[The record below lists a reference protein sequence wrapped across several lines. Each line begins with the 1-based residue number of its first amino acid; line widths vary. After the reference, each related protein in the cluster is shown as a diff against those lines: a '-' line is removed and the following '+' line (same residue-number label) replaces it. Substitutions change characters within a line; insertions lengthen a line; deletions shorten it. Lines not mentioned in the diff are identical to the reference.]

1 MRSHRREDKVKLHEY
16 QAKEMLA
23 RAGVP
28 VNEGQVAYTVEE
40 AFEIARRIGKPVMV
54 KAQVMMGGRGKAGGV
69 KFSKDADAAREN
81 AQNILGKVLKN
92 EQNPRGEEVKK
103 VLVADAASIAKEY
116 YLGAT
121 VDRASR
127 LIIVMGSAE
136 GGVDIEEVART
147 NPDAIKKV
155 YVDPRLGLLDY
166 QARELAFGMGIGE
179 HARDFTRIARGLVQT
194 LVDHDASL
202 VEINPLALTEE
213 NKLLALDAKMDLDD
227 NALFRQRWAEEMR
240 DPAQEEDSEILAR
253 EAGIS
258 FVKLDGNI
266 GCMVNGAGLAMAT
279 MDTIK
284 EYGGTPANFLDI
296 GGGARED
303 KVEAALQII
312 LSDPN
317 VKSVLFNIFGGITR
331 GDVVAKGIVK
341 VLEQMKPDV
350 PMVVRLVGTN
360 AEEGRQILQA
370 ANLPAASTLDEAAQ
384 LAVKLANERG

>member
-1 MRSHRREDKVKLHEY
+1 MKLHEY

-23 RAGVP
+23 KYGVP
-28 VNEGQVAYTVEE
+28 VNEGYTADTPEE
-40 AFEIARRIGKPVMV
+40 AEAIARRIGRPVMI

-69 KFSKDADAAREN
+69 KYSKDVEAARQN
-81 AQNILGKVLKN
+81 AENILGRLLQN
-92 EQNPRGEEVKK
+92 EQNPKGEVVKR
-103 VLVADAASIAKEY
+103 VLVADAADIKKEY

-121 VDRASR
+121 VDRGSKS
-127 LIIVMGSAE
+127 IIVMGSAE
-136 GGVDIEEVART
+136 GGVEIEQVAKE
-147 NPDAIKKV
+147 NPDAIIKV
-155 YVDPRLGLLDY
+155 SVDPRVGLLDY
-166 QARELAFGMGIGE
+166 QARELAFGMGLSA
-179 HARDFTRIARGLVQT
+179 HMRDFTKIAKGLVQV
-194 LVDHDASL
+194 LIDHDASL
-202 VEINPLALTEE
+202 VEINPLALTGEDRII
-213 NKLLALDAKMDLDD
+213 ALDAKMVLDD
-227 NALFRQRWAEEMR
+227 NAIFRQVWAEEMR
-240 DPAQEEDSEILAR
+240 DPAEEEESERQAR

-303 KVEAALQII
+303 KVEAALRII

-317 VKSVLFNIFGGITR
+317 VKAVLFNIFGGITR
-331 GDVVAKGIVK
+331 CDVVANGIVK
-341 VLEQMKPDV
+341 VLGQMKPDV

-360 AEEGRQILQA
+360 AEEGRRILEA

-384 LAVKLANERG
+384 KAVELAKARG

>member
-1 MRSHRREDKVKLHEY
+1 MKLHEY
-16 QAKEMLA
+16 QAKELLA

-28 VNEGQVAYTVEE
+28 VNEGEVALTPDQAY
-40 AFEIARRIGKPVMV
+40 EIAKRIGKPVMV

-69 KFSKDADAAREN
+69 KYSKDAEAAQEN
-81 AQNILGKVLKN
+81 ATNILGKVLKN

-103 VLVADAASIAKEY
+103 VLVADAASIEKEY
-116 YLGAT
+116 YLAAT

-127 LIIVMGSAE
+127 LIVVMGSAE
-136 GGVDIEEVART
+136 GGMDIEEVART
-147 NPDAIKKV
+147 NPEALIKV
-155 YVDPRLGLLDY
+155 HVDPNLGLLEY
-166 QARELAFGMGIGE
+166 QARELAFGMGLGE
-179 HARDFTRIARGLVQT
+179 HARDFTKIARGLVQT
-194 LVDHDASL
+194 LLDHDASL
-202 VEINPLALTEE
+202 VEINPLALTGE
-213 NKLLALDAKMDLDD
+213 NRLLALDAKMDLDD
-227 NALFRQRWAEEMR
+227 NALYRQRWAEELR
-240 DPAQEEDSEILAR
+240 DPASEEESERMAR

-303 KVEAALQII
+303 KVGAALRII

-341 VLEQMKPDV
+341 VLEAMKQPALSDSERV

-360 AEEGRQILQA
+360 AEEGRRILEA
-370 ANLPAASTLDEAAQ
+370 ANLPAAATLDEAAQ
-384 LAVKLANERG
+384 LAVKLADERG

>member
-1 MRSHRREDKVKLHEY
+1 MKLHEY

-23 RAGVP
+23 KYGVP
-28 VNEGQVAYTVEE
+28 INEGHVAYTPDE
-40 AFEIARRIGKPVMV
+40 ALEIARRIGRPVMI

-69 KFSKDADAAREN
+69 KYSKDADAAREN
-81 AQNILGKVLKN
+81 AQNILGKLLQN
-92 EQNPRGEEVKK
+92 EQNPKGEVVKR
-103 VLVADAASIAKEY
+103 VLVADAADIVKEY

-136 GGVDIEEVART
+136 GGVDIEDVAKT
-147 NPDAIKKV
+147 NPDAIIKV
-155 YVDPRLGLLDY
+155 YVDPRMGLLDY
-166 QARELAFGMGIGE
+166 QARDLAFGMGLGE
-179 HARDFTRIARGLVQT
+179 HARDLTKIAKGLVQT

-202 VEINPLALTEE
+202 VEINPLAITGD
-213 NKLLALDAKMDLDD
+213 NKLVALDAKMAIDD
-227 NALFRQRWAEEMR
+227 NALYKQKWAEEMR
-240 DPAQEEDSEILAR
+240 DPAEEEESERQAR

-303 KVEAALQII
+303 KVEAALRII

-317 VKSVLFNIFGGITR
+317 VKSVMFNIFGGITR
-331 GDVVAKGIVK
+331 GDVVANGIVK
-341 VLEQMKPDV
+341 VLNAMKPDV
-350 PMVVRLVGTN
+350 PMVVRLAGTN
-360 AEEGRQILQA
+360 AEEGRKILQEA
-370 ANLPAASTLDEAAQ
+370 KLPAAATLDEAAQ
-384 LAVKLANERG
+384 IAVKLANERG

>member
-1 MRSHRREDKVKLHEY
+1 MKLHEY

-23 RAGVP
+23 KYGVP
-28 VNEGQVAYTVEE
+28 VNEGQVADTPDE
-40 AFEIARRIGKPVMV
+40 AEKIARRIGRPVMI

-69 KFSKDADAAREN
+69 KYSKDVAAAREN
-81 AQNILGKVLKN
+81 AENILGKLLQN
-92 EQNPRGEEVKK
+92 EQNPKGEVVKR
-103 VLVADAASIAKEY
+103 VLVADAADIKKEY

-121 VDRASR
+121 VDRGTKS
-127 LIIVMGSAE
+127 IIVMGSAE
-136 GGVDIEEVART
+136 GGVEIEQVAKE
-147 NPDAIKKV
+147 NPDAIIKV
-155 YVDPRLGLLDY
+155 SVHPSVGMLDF
-166 QARELAFGMGIGE
+166 QARELAFAMGLGE
-179 HARDFTRIARGLVQT
+179 HVRDFTKIARGLVQV
-194 LVDHDASL
+194 LIDHDASL
-202 VEINPLALTEE
+202 VEINPLALTGE
-213 NKLLALDAKMDLDD
+213 NRIIALDAKMVLDD
-227 NALFRQRWAEEMR
+227 NAIYKQKWAEEMR
-240 DPAQEEDSEILAR
+240 DPAEEEESERQAR

-303 KVEAALQII
+303 KVEAALRII

-317 VKSVLFNIFGGITR
+317 VKAVLFNIFGGITR
-331 GDVVAKGIVK
+331 CDVVANGIVK
-341 VLEQMKPDV
+341 VLAQMKPDV

-360 AEEGRQILQA
+360 AEEGRRILEA

-384 LAVKLANERG
+384 TAVELAKARG

>member
-1 MRSHRREDKVKLHEY
+1 MKLHEY

-23 RAGVP
+23 KYGVP
-28 VNEGQVAYTVEE
+28 VNEGYVADTPEE
-40 AFEIARRIGKPVMV
+40 AEEIARRIGKPVMI

-69 KFSKDADAAREN
+69 KYSKDVATARQN
-81 AQNILGKVLKN
+81 AENILGRLLQN
-92 EQNPRGEEVKK
+92 EQNPKGEVVKR
-103 VLVADAASIAKEY
+103 VLVADAADIKKEY

-121 VDRASR
+121 VDRGTKS
-127 LIIVMGSAE
+127 IIVMGSAE
-136 GGVDIEEVART
+136 GGVEIEQVAKEH
-147 NPDAIKKV
+147 PDAIIKV
-155 YVDPRLGLLDY
+155 SVDPSVGLLDY
-166 QARELAFGMGIGE
+166 QARELAFGMGLS
-179 HARDFTRIARGLVQT
+179 AYMRDFTKIAKGLVQV
-194 LVDHDASL
+194 LIDHDASL
-202 VEINPLALTEE
+202 VEINPLALTGEDRVI
-213 NKLLALDAKMDLDD
+213 ALDAKMVLDD
-227 NALFRQRWAEEMR
+227 NALFKQQWAEEMR
-240 DPAQEEDSEILAR
+240 DPAEEEESERQAR

-303 KVEAALQII
+303 KVEAALRII

-317 VKSVLFNIFGGITR
+317 VKAVLFNIFGGITR
-331 GDVVAKGIVK
+331 CDVVANGIVK
-341 VLEQMKPDV
+341 VLGQMKPDV

-360 AEEGRQILQA
+360 AEEGRRILEA

-384 LAVKLANERG
+384 KAVALAKA

>member
-1 MRSHRREDKVKLHEY
+1 MKLHEY

-23 RAGVP
+23 KYGVP
-28 VNEGQVAYTVEE
+28 INEGAVADTPDE
-40 AFEIARRIGKPVMV
+40 AEEIARRVGRPVMI

-69 KFSKDADAAREN
+69 KYSKDVAEARKN
-81 AQNILGKVLKN
+81 AENILGKLLVN
-92 EQNPRGEEVKK
+92 EQNPRGEVVKR
-103 VLVADAASIAKEY
+103 VLVADAADIQKEY

-121 VDRASR
+121 VDRGSK
-127 LIIVMGSAE
+127 LVVVMGSAE
-136 GGVDIEEVART
+136 GGVDIEDVARE
-147 NPDAIKKV
+147 NPEAIIKV

-166 QARELAFGMGIGE
+166 QARELAFGMKLGE
-179 HARDFTRIARGLVQT
+179 HLRDFTRIARGLVQV

-202 VEINPLALTEE
+202 VEINPLITTGD
-213 NKLLALDAKMDLDD
+213 NRLLAIDAKMVLDD
-227 NALFRQRWAEEMR
+227 NALYKQKWAEEMR
-240 DPAQEEDSEILAR
+240 DPAEEEESERQAR

-303 KVEAALQII
+303 KVEAALRII

-317 VKSVLFNIFGGITR
+317 VKAVMFNIFGGITR
-331 GDVVAKGIVK
+331 GDVVANGIVK
-341 VLEQMKPDV
+341 VLGQLKPDV
-350 PMVVRLVGTN
+350 PMVVRLAGTN
-360 AEEGRQILQA
+360 AEEGRKILEA
-370 ANLPAASTLDEAAQ
+370 ANLPAAATLDEAAQ
-384 LAVKLANERG
+384 IAVKLANEG

>member
-1 MRSHRREDKVKLHEY
+1 MKLHEY

-23 RAGVP
+23 KYGVP
-28 VNEGQVAYTVEE
+28 VNEGYVADTPQE
-40 AFEIARRIGKPVMV
+40 AEEIARRIGKPVMI

-69 KFSKDADAAREN
+69 KYSKDVAAAREN
-81 AQNILGKVLKN
+81 AQNILGRLLQN
-92 EQNPRGEEVKK
+92 EQNPKGEVVKR
-103 VLVADAASIAKEY
+103 VLVADAADIKKEY

-121 VDRASR
+121 VDRGTKS
-127 LIIVMGSAE
+127 IIVMGSAE
-136 GGVDIEEVART
+136 GGVEIEQVAKE
-147 NPDAIKKV
+147 NPDAIIKV
-155 YVDPRLGLLDY
+155 SVDPRVGLLDY
-166 QARELAFGMGIGE
+166 QARELAFGMGLGPYM
-179 HARDFTRIARGLVQT
+179 RDFVKIAKGLVQV
-194 LVDHDASL
+194 LIDHDASL
-202 VEINPLALTEE
+202 VEINPLALTSDDHV
-213 NKLLALDAKMDLDD
+213 LALDAKMVLDD
-227 NALFRQRWAEEMR
+227 NAIFKQQWAEEMR
-240 DPAQEEDSEILAR
+240 DPAEEEESERQAR

-303 KVEAALQII
+303 KVEAALRII

-317 VKSVLFNIFGGITR
+317 VKAVLFNIFGGITR
-331 GDVVAKGIVK
+331 CDVVANGIVK
-341 VLEQMKPDV
+341 VLAQMKPDV

-360 AEEGRQILQA
+360 AEEGRRILEA

-384 LAVKLANERG
+384 KAVALAKSGK

>member
-1 MRSHRREDKVKLHEY
+1 MKLHEY

-23 RAGVP
+23 KYGVP
-28 VNEGQVAYTVEE
+28 VNEGAVAETPDE
-40 AFEIARRIGKPVMV
+40 AEQIARRIGRPVMV

-69 KFSKDADAAREN
+69 KYSKDVAAAREN
-81 AQNILGKVLKN
+81 AENILGKVLKN
-92 EQNPRGEEVKK
+92 EQNPKGEEVKR
-103 VLVADAASIAKEY
+103 VLIADAAEIQKEY

-121 VDRASR
+121 VDRGSR
-127 LIIVMGSAE
+127 SIVVMGSAE
-136 GGVDIEEVART
+136 GGVDIEQVARE
-147 NPDAIKKV
+147 NPEALIKV
-155 YVDPRLGLLDY
+155 YVDPRMGLLDY
-166 QARELAFGMGIGE
+166 QARELAFGMGLGE
-179 HARDFTRIARGLVQT
+179 HARDFTRIAKGLVQV
-194 LVDHDASL
+194 LIDHDASL
-202 VEINPLALTEE
+202 VEINPLAMTGE
-213 NKLLALDAKMDLDD
+213 NRLVALDAKMDVDD
-227 NALFRQRWAEEMR
+227 NGLFRQKWAEELR
-240 DPAQEEDSEILAR
+240 DPAQEEDSERRAR

-303 KVEAALQII
+303 KVEAALSII

-341 VLEQMKPDV
+341 VLENMKPDV

-360 AEEGRQILQA
+360 AEEGRRILEA

-384 LAVKLANERG
+384 LAVKLASERK

>member
-1 MRSHRREDKVKLHEY
+1 MKLHEY

-23 RAGVP
+23 KYGVP
-28 VNEGQVAYTVEE
+28 VNEGSVAETPEE
-40 AFEIARRIGKPVMV
+40 AEQIARRIGRPVMI

-69 KFSKDADAAREN
+69 KYSKDVEAAREN
-81 AQNILGKVLKN
+81 AENILGKVLKN
-92 EQNPRGEEVKK
+92 EQNPRGEQVKR
-103 VLVADAASIAKEY
+103 VLVADAAEIKKEY

-121 VDRASR
+121 VDRGSR
-127 LIIVMGSAE
+127 SIVVMGSAE
-136 GGVDIEEVART
+136 GGVDIEQVARE
-147 NPDAIKKV
+147 NPEAIIKV
-155 YVDPRLGLLDY
+155 YVDPRMGLLDY
-166 QARELAFGMGIGE
+166 QARELAFGMGLNE
-179 HARDFTRIARGLVQT
+179 YVRDVTKIARGVVQV
-194 LVDHDASL
+194 LIDHDASL
-202 VEINPLALTEE
+202 VEINPLAITGEDRLV
-213 NKLLALDAKMDLDD
+213 ALDAKMDVDD
-227 NALFRQRWAEEMR
+227 NGLFRQKWAEELR
-240 DPAQEEDSEILAR
+240 DPAQEEESERQAR

-303 KVEAALQII
+303 KVEAALRII

-331 GDVVAKGIVK
+331 GDVVANGIVK
-341 VLEQMKPDV
+341 VLENMKPDV

-360 AEEGRQILQA
+360 AEEGRRILEA

-384 LAVKLANERG
+384 VAVKLANERK

>member
-1 MRSHRREDKVKLHEY
+1 MKLHEY

-23 RAGVP
+23 KYGVP
-28 VNEGQVAYTVEE
+28 VNEGYVADTPEE
-40 AFEIARRIGKPVMV
+40 AEEIARRIGRPVMI

-69 KFSKDADAAREN
+69 KYSKDVEAARKN
-81 AQNILGKVLKN
+81 AENILGRLLQN
-92 EQNPRGEEVKK
+92 EQNPKGEVVKR
-103 VLVADAASIAKEY
+103 VLVADAADIKKEY

-121 VDRASR
+121 VDRGSKS
-127 LIIVMGSAE
+127 IIVMGSAE
-136 GGVDIEEVART
+136 GGVEIEQVAKE
-147 NPDAIKKV
+147 NPDAIIKV
-155 YVDPRLGLLDY
+155 SVDPLTGMLDY
-166 QARELAFGMGIGE
+166 QARELAFGMGLSA
-179 HARDFTRIARGLVQT
+179 HMRDFAKIAKGLVQV
-194 LVDHDASL
+194 LIDHDASL
-202 VEINPLALTEE
+202 VEINPLALTGEDRIV
-213 NKLLALDAKMDLDD
+213 ALDAKMVLDD
-227 NALFRQRWAEEMR
+227 NAIFRQVWAEEMR
-240 DPAQEEDSEILAR
+240 DPAEEEESERQAR

-303 KVEAALQII
+303 KVEAALRII

-317 VKSVLFNIFGGITR
+317 VKAVLFNIFGGITR
-331 GDVVAKGIVK
+331 CDVVANGIVK
-341 VLEQMKPDV
+341 VLGQMKPDV

-360 AEEGRQILQA
+360 AEEGRRILEA

-384 LAVKLANERG
+384 KAVELAKARG